1 MDATAVEKAVADLEA
16 VASSLGSSRP
26 PLLGMM
32 ESAAQNILA
41 AMQKAGVKR
50 LVWTSGAGVGDPQ
63 DQHKFMDRL
72 MKRLLILTAGDVL
85 KDSETGVN
93 LIRSSDLAWMI
104 SRFPRLLDGPRWG

>member
-63 DQHKFMDRL
+63 QRPGLDDLSLSAPAGWPAPGLVPHRLPGEKF
-72 MKRLLILTAGDVL
+72 GDAAFT
-85 KDSETGVN
+85 SGC
-93 LIRSSDLAWMI
+93 R
-104 SRFPRLLDGPRWG
+104 